1 MIMTAFSIIFYIVL
15 QIIDSYYDS
24 DFTLMPMGL
33 NILLVFLYFVL
44 FKPNNCYDS
53 IPCFDSKPANKY
65 GESPKYPSSIK
76 NQPVTSETPKHREK
90 QIINCNDI
98 NISAQ

>member
-33 NILLVFLYFVL
+33 NILLVFLYFVYL
-44 FKPNNCYDS
+44 SLTIVMIVFL
-53 IPCFDSKPANKY
+53 CFDSNANKY
-65 GESPKYPSSIK
+65 ESPKSHLPLN
-76 NQPVTSETPKHREK
+76 NQ
-90 QIINCNDI
+90 
-98 NISAQ
+98 